1 MPLRMYLAGGCSHH
15 TNQARIY
22 LKMDTKSPGGLLYFN
37 SAQFHLNGFATFD
50 STYTKESLKFQSR
63 KSLTSSRDGLS
74 LTDIKGDRR
83 LEHEK
88 NVTDFAVKYVVAKR

>member
-1 MPLRMYLAGGCSHH
+1 MYLAGGCSHH

-22 LKMDTKSPGGLLYFN
+22 LKMDTKSPRRLYFN
-37 SAQFHLNGFATFD
+37 SAQFHLNGFANFD
-50 STYTKESLKFQSR
+50 STYTKESLKFQSL
-63 KSLTSSRDGLS
+63 KSLASSRDGLS